1 MIINDHLAYLH
12 RIITGVMSG
21 DIVRMGIFNKLYAIG
36 IVSIFQAI
44 NEQLEKLSEELDS
57 ELNLEAVSIRFDLY
71 CRKDYWNKNWLF
83 IDGEYLFS
91 KLDIEL
97 YPVSYTS
104 EINQM
109 TDYLPNGVQGYQIT
123 PNVLTSFKGAM
134 HQLCDDE
141 RMSNRDLLYA
151 LNTGL
156 DKMLCLLDEVRKKVK
171 NPQNHLYVKL
181 WDELLEIY
189 ENDEFDKEYKEW
201 IEDNGEPSLN
211 ELKARQKQEIF
222 KFLNKNFLRY
232 CNNPTGAEVKKCKL
246 KITEDD
252 LPYGTL
258 IPESIAIEC
267 AKLERFIELKEEILT
282 FNYEKLGQYLYKNYN
297 QFEESEFFH
306 ITDFER
312 IIDVIN
318 EAIAKHKPSL
328 AKYLKRYEEN
338 QIKELYEDCK
348 KVIITCKPF
357 LKKDVRKTILEKY
370 LFEILSDTDIK
381 TEARKK
387 LNGQSKIKYLCD
399 MIAHLSNFYV
409 FDVKYGA
416 DDFSKAMSKEYTGI
430 AERTINRYIRTSINS
445 RNGALYTWTKNNIDK
460 LLKK

>member
-1 MIINDHLAYLH
+1 
-12 RIITGVMSG
+12 MSG
-21 DIVRMGIFNKLYAIG
+21 DIIAMGIFNKLYAIG
-36 IVSIFQAI
+36 IVSIFQKI
-44 NEQLEKLSEELDS
+44 NEQLAKLSEELDS

-83 IDGEYLFS
+83 IDSDNLFS
-91 KLDIEL
+91 KLNIEIN
-97 YPVSYTS
+97 PVSYTS

-151 LNTGL
+151 LNMGL
-156 DKMLCLLDEVRKKVK
+156 DKMLGLLNEVHKKVK

-201 IEDNGEPSLN
+201 IEDNGEPSLD

-267 AKLERFIELKEEILT
+267 AKLERFVELKEEILT
-282 FNYEKLGQYLYKNYN
+282 FNYEKLGQYLYKNYH
-297 QFEESEFFH
+297 QFEETEFFH

-328 AKYLKRYEEN
+328 TKYLKRYEEN
-338 QIKELYEDCK
+338 QINELYEDCK
-348 KVIITCKPF
+348 KVISTCKPF
-357 LKKDVRKTILEKY
+357 LKAGLRETLLDDYIFKVL
-370 LFEILSDTDIK
+370 TDAATK
-381 TEARKK
+381 AEARSK
-387 LNGQSKIKYLCD
+387 LGGQSKNKYLCD
-399 MIAHLSNFYV
+399 MIAHLNNIFV
-409 FDVKYGA
+409 FDVKYGV
-416 DDFSKAMSKEYTGI
+416 DDFAAALCKELVGVEET
-430 AERTINRYIRTSINS
+430 TIKRYIANSINS
-445 RNGALYTWTKNNIDK
+445 RDGALYMWTKKNKEIIIGV
-460 LLKK
+460 